1 MTPSACNQS
10 RRQLLKGIAAASI
23 LCPLYASSAM
33 AKPKSRLYIDGLSFL
48 PENLADVRASKLDA
62 YICDISDI
70 EAITQADGTTNYKRS
85 YKACIASIKKAQKI
99 VSDNPT
105 ILMQGLSGRDIAVA
119 REEQRTAVYFQIQ
132 GADCVEEDTFEGDSL
147 KGEGEHWQHLN
158 EFHQHGLRVLQLTHH
173 YGNRFAG
180 GALDNDGTQG
190 LNKPLTA
197 DGHQLINALNQR
209 NILIDVSHSSPQTA
223 LDTAKVSNMPI
234 VQSHGAVRS
243 IVNNARCSPDEVI
256 RAIADTGGVF
266 GVFMMSFWLTNEP
279 VPTIEDYVRQ
289 LDRVARIG
297 GVNAVAIANDYPLRG
312 QENLLALK
320 NNNAEGVK
328 QYHEWWQS
336 LAAKNVLGFETLPQ
350 HVVIPELNHIDRMSR
365 IDDALAKARYKSSDR
380 DRFLGGNWQRV
391 LNQVLV

>member
-1 MTPSACNQS
+1 MTTSACNQS
-10 RRQLLKGIAAASI
+10 RRQLLKGIAAASL
-23 LCPLYASSAM
+23 LCPLYSSSVLAQSN
-33 AKPKSRLYIDGLSFL
+33 KRLYIDGLSFL
-48 PENLADVRASKLDA
+48 PDNLDDVRASKLDA

-70 EAITQADGTTNYKRS
+70 EAITQPDGTTNYKRS
-85 YKACIASIKKAQKI
+85 YKACIASIKEAQQRVI
-99 VSDNPT
+99 DNPD
-105 ILMQGLSGRDIAVA
+105 ILLQGLSGRDIASA
-119 REEQRTAVYFQIQ
+119 RAEKRTAVYFQIQ
-132 GADCVEEDTFEGDSL
+132 GADCVEDDNFS
-147 KGEGEHWQHLN
+147 GEGQQWQRLN

-180 GALDNDGTQG
+180 GALDNDGNQG
-190 LNKPLTA
+190 LNKPLTD
-197 DGHQLINALNQR
+197 DGKQLISALNQR

-223 LDTAKVSNMPI
+223 LDTAKASQMPI

-266 GVFMMSFWLTNEP
+266 GVFMMSFWLTNDP
-279 VPTIEDYVRQ
+279 VPTIDDYVRQ

-312 QENLLALK
+312 QENLLALD
-320 NNNAEGVK
+320 NNNEEGVK

-336 LAAKNVLGFETLPQ
+336 LAAKNVLGFENLPQ

-391 LNQVLV
+391 LNQVLI

>member
-1 MTPSACNQS
+1 MTTSACNQS
-10 RRQLLKGIAAASI
+10 RRQLLKGIAAASL
-23 LCPLYASSAM
+23 LCPLYSSSVL
-33 AKPKSRLYIDGLSFL
+33 AKSNKRLYIDGLSFL
-48 PENLADVRASKLDA
+48 PDNLDDVRASKLDA

-70 EAITQADGTTNYKRS
+70 EAITQPDGTTNYKRS
-85 YKACIASIKKAQKI
+85 YKACIASIKEAQQRVI
-99 VSDNPT
+99 DNPD
-105 ILMQGLSGRDIAVA
+105 ILLQGLSGRDIASA
-119 REEQRTAVYFQIQ
+119 RAEQRTAVYFQIQ
-132 GADCVEEDTFEGDSL
+132 GADCVEDDNFS
-147 KGEGEHWQHLN
+147 GEGQQWQRLN

-180 GALDNDGTQG
+180 GALDNDGNQG
-190 LNKPLTA
+190 LNKPLTD
-197 DGHQLINALNQR
+197 DGKQLISALNQR

-223 LDTAKVSNMPI
+223 LDTAKASQVPI

-266 GVFMMSFWLTNEP
+266 GVFMMSFWLTNDP
-279 VPTIEDYVRQ
+279 VPTIDDYVRQ

-312 QENLLALK
+312 QENLLALD
-320 NNNAEGVK
+320 NNNEEGVK

-336 LAAKNVLGFETLPQ
+336 LAAKNVLGFENLPQ

-391 LNQVLV
+391 LNQVLI

>member
-1 MTPSACNQS
+1 MTISACNQS
-10 RRQLLKGIAAASI
+10 RRTLLKGIAAASL
-23 LCPLYASSAM
+23 LCPLYSSSVLAQS
-33 AKPKSRLYIDGLSFL
+33 KKRLYIDGLSFL
-48 PENLADVRASKLDA
+48 PENLDDVRASKLDA

-85 YKACIASIKKAQKI
+85 YKACIASIKKAEKI
-99 VSDNPT
+99 VNDNPT
-105 ILMQGLSGRDIAVA
+105 ILMQGLSGRDIAIA

-132 GADCVEEDTFEGDSL
+132 GADCVEDDSFDDNEGENS
-147 KGEGEHWQHLN
+147 EHWQHLN

-190 LNKPLTA
+190 LNKPLTT
-197 DGHQLINALNQR
+197 DGQQLISALNQR

-223 LDTAKVSNMPI
+223 LDTAKASTMPI

-279 VPTIEDYVRQ
+279 VPTLDDYIRQ

-312 QENLLALK
+312 QENLLALD

-328 QYHEWWQS
+328 QYHAWWQS
-336 LAAKNVLGFETLPQ
+336 LAEKNVLGFESLPQ
-350 HVVIPELNHIDRMSR
+350 HVVIPELNNIDRMSR